1 MGLDSQ
7 AAAPAMKAIE
17 GLKKARGPVIQAV
30 NSGQDTYGTVKS
42 KEAWAGEPR
51 SQG

>member
-7 AAAPAMKAIE
+7 SGGPNLKALE
-17 GLKKARGPVIQAV
+17 GLKKAPILQAV
-30 NSGQDTYGTVKS
+30 NSGKDTYGNGKS